1 MKHFRQVAEH
11 EILEMR
17 IKKAFPGLSETEWF
31 KCYSDVLKCVKK
43 SQYVSWENEQFNFFF
58 AFFVHL
64 IQM

>member
-43 SQYVSWENEQFNFFF
+43 SQYVS
-58 AFFVHL
+58 
-64 IQM
+64 